1 MSVVAIPSAVIVRR
15 RIPWVLVL
23 GFSIALV
30 GALWVINTFV
40 LHRGGPVSV
49 GEFYTIVPLNLDVT
63 IAKDGELQAVNNV
76 DIVCP
81 VEGQSVV
88 LDIAKEGS
96 FVHKGDVIVRID
108 STDIKTKIEASQLE
122 VQKSQSDFSAA
133 QESKAIQES
142 KNAADLES
150 AQVDLTVAKLDL
162 LQYTDGDFP
171 ADFEKAKIAVKMSE
185 TTLKNKDDD
194 LAQTKALFGKG
205 FVTASDVK
213 TAELAQLQA
222 KNDLATKQSDLTVL
236 EKYQHEKELAQKTSA
251 LKQAEKKLIRV
262 QRENASN
269 LAQRVSA
276 LQSSE
281 QTLALRKQQLDHLQE
296 QLASCTIKAPSDGMV
311 VYGSSGPQ
319 ARRDTP
325 IQPGATVRQQ
335 ELLVRLPDTGSMKL
349 VCKINETQVARLKVD
364 ANEPMRALIEEVPG
378 QTAGLTG
385 WISNISVLADSSQ
398 RWWNPDAK
406 DYPVDVTLDQTP
418 QGLKPGMGAKV
429 RVFIDRMKNALAV
442 PLSSVYA
449 AGRDSY
455 VFIRENNSTRPVK
468 VAIGEVNETHAQV
481 LDGVTSGQQVLI
493 LQAGQGRE
501 LLEKAGIK
509 VQPAKENDLFAKS
522 NNKAGRKPGK
532 GPGNGAEERR
542 GGSGKTPTT
551 APAAAPATA
560 PAARPAPQAKAA

>member
-1 MSVVAIPSAVIVRR
+1 MSVVAIPTPVIVRR
-15 RIPWVLVL
+15 RIPWVLALVVSL
-23 GFSIALV
+23 SLV
-30 GALWVINTFV
+30 GALWLVNTFV
-40 LHRGGPVSV
+40 LRRGGPVSV
-49 GEFYTIVPLNLDVT
+49 GEFYTITPMNLDVT

-108 STDIKTKIEASQLE
+108 STDIKLKIENAQLD

-133 QESKAIQES
+133 QEAKAIQDS

-150 AQVDLTVAKLDL
+150 AQVDLIVAKLDL
-162 LQYTDGDFP
+162 LQYQDGDFP
-171 ADFEKAKIAVKMSE
+171 ADLEKGKIAVKMAE

-194 LAQTKALFGKG
+194 LAQTKTLFGKG

-222 KNDLATKQSDLTVL
+222 KNDLSTKQSDLNVL
-236 EKYQHEKELAQKTSA
+236 EKYKHEKEIAQKKSA
-251 LKQAEKKLIRV
+251 LAQAEKKLIRT

-269 LAQRVSA
+269 IAQKVAA
-276 LQSSE
+276 LQSCE
-281 QTLALRKQQLDHLQE
+281 QTLTLRKQQLDHLQE
-296 QLASCTIKAPSDGMV
+296 QFAACTIKAPSDGMV
-311 VYGSSGPQ
+311 VYGSSGPW

-335 ELLVRLPDTGSMKL
+335 ELLVRLPDTNSMKL
-349 VCKINETQVARLKVD
+349 VCKISETQVARLKVD
-364 ANEPMRALIEEVPG
+364 PNDPMRALVEEVPG
-378 QTAGLTG
+378 RPAGLTG
-385 WISNISVLADSSQ
+385 WVSNISVLADSSQ

-418 QGLKPGMGAKV
+418 EGLKPGMGAKV
-429 RVFIDRMKNALAV
+429 RVFIDRIKNALAV
-442 PLSSVYA
+442 PLGSVYA

-455 VFIRENNSTRPVK
+455 VFIREGTSTRPVK

-481 LDGVTSGQQVLI
+481 LDGITSGQQVLI

-501 LLEKAGIK
+501 LLDKAGIK
-509 VQPAKENDLFAKS
+509 VQPANQNDLFAKS
-522 NNKAGRKPGK
+522 NNKPGK
-532 GPGNGAEERR
+532 ATGKRPEGAGEERR
-542 GGSGKTPTT
+542 AGNRGGKGATT
-551 APAAAPATA
+551 APAAAPTTA
-560 PAARPAPQAKAA
+560 PVTPQAKAV